1 MTLTSLLFSP
11 IPAPRARPCRIAPS
25 SSLLVKAVRPA
36 SKAGVANFTA
46 GSGKRAAT
54 AAETVGAGS
63 GVTVTGG
70 EGRTGVA
77 IAGAGARSTLPCA
90 GGLAGGGAGRG
101 AGAATITGA
110 GGRDDDAQALS
121 SATASTANMRS
132 LARHRPITAIGV
144 SAAQEARMGSI

>member
-1 MTLTSLLFSP
+1 M
-11 IPAPRARPCRIAPS
+11 
-25 SSLLVKAVRPA
+25 
-36 SKAGVANFTA
+36 
-46 GSGKRAAT
+46 
-54 AAETVGAGS
+54 
-63 GVTVTGG
+63 TVTGG

-110 GGRDDDAQALS
+110 GGRDDDAQAPS

-132 LARHRPITAIGV
+132 LARHRPITVIGV
-144 SAAQEARMGSI
+144 SAAQGARMGSI